1 MKKPIISL
9 LLATAITASLTG
21 AEPAALTSEKEKASY
36 ALGVNLG
43 GMLKRFGVSP
53 DEIDKDLI
61 IRGLTEAQTGRAAQ
75 MSAQEALKVLK
86 EFQVEAQKRYAEL
99 NKKTGDEFLAAN
111 KTKEGVKIRPVTLP
125 DGRTVELQYKILQEG
140 TGASPATN
148 DQVTVNYK
156 GTLLDGTEFDSS
168 YKRGQPAQFPLN
180 RVIRGWTEGLQ
191 LLKPG
196 GKAQFFIPPELAY
209 GPSGAGNDIP
219 ANATLV
225 FDVELISAQAPP
237 TPPSPAPGA
246 SVPQATPQAVTSD
259 IIKVPS
265 KEEMDKGAKIEIIK
279 AADLEKQ
286 QQAER
291 EKKQGGEKP

>member
-9 LLATAITASLTG
+9 LLAAAVSAALTA
-21 AEPAALTSEKEKASY
+21 AEPATLTTEQDKVSY

-43 GMLKRFGVSP
+43 TMLKRIGVTGGQ
-53 DEIDKDLI
+53 IDKDLI
-61 IRGLTEAQTGRAAQ
+61 IRGLTDAQSGPSAQ
-75 MSAQEALKVLK
+75 MTAQEALKVLK

-148 DQVTVNYK
+148 DQVTVNYR
-156 GTLLDGTEFDSS
+156 GSLIDGTEFDSS
-168 YKRGQPAQFPLN
+168 FKRGQPAQFPLN

-196 GKAQFFIPPELAY
+196 GKAQLVIPPELAY

-219 ANATLV
+219 ANATLI

-246 SVPQATPQAVTSD
+246 SVPQAVTSD

>member
-9 LLATAITASLTG
+9 LLAAAVSAALTA
-21 AEPAALTSEKEKASY
+21 AEPATLTTEQDKVSY

-43 GMLKRFGVSP
+43 TMLKRIGVTGGQ
-53 DEIDKDLI
+53 IDKDLI
-61 IRGLTEAQTGRAAQ
+61 IRGLTDAQSGPSAQ
-75 MSAQEALKVLK
+75 MTAQEALKVLK

-148 DQVTVNYK
+148 DQVTVNYR
-156 GTLLDGTEFDSS
+156 GSLIDGTEFDSS
-168 YKRGQPAQFPLN
+168 FKRGQPAQFPLN

-196 GKAQFFIPPELAY
+196 GKAQLVIPPELAY

-219 ANATLV
+219 ANATLI

-246 SVPQATPQAVTSD
+246 SVPQAVTSD

-291 EKKQGGEKP
+291 EKKQGGEK